1 MILSFPIVNVAE
13 FSYEIGINFNQEI
26 HDVEIYNNVTNVKK
40 DDIINFETPDYND
53 NIF

>member
-1 MILSFPIVNVAE
+1 LLLSFLIVNVAG

-40 DDIINFETPDYND
+40 R
-53 NIF
+53 